1 MQSFIKAALLIS
13 ALAFV
18 LTGCGVIRTAE
29 PVTNTY
35 EFDGD
40 ITDIIISTTACD
52 VVLVPSGDGRT
63 TVVCHEADTL
73 LHEVTLEKGVLRI
86 KKKSSRTGISFN
98 NMDLRIEVSFPVKN
112 YNGLTAETNSGG
124 ISVDG
129 AFSCMDAELKTTSG
143 GIRFSGKVAGKLY
156 SDSSSGGQHLTG
168 VDCTSVRATSTSG
181 GIHAETVSGKDLR
194 FEATSGSIE
203 MTGVICGDLEAETTS
218 GNIRFSGCDADSIT
232 LKATSGNIKG
242 SFLTGKRFTA
252 KTGSGSVSV
261 PDDTPG
267 SGTCKATTGSGDVK
281 ITVEKTN
288 S

>member
-129 AFSCMDAELKTTSG
+129 AFSCRDAELKTTSG

-194 FEATSGSIE
+194 F
-203 MTGVICGDLEAETTS
+203 GDHQRKHPLQRLRRRQHHPQGDQRQYQGFFPHRKEIHRKDRQRQRIGA
-218 GNIRFSGCDADSIT
+218 RRYP
-232 LKATSGNIKG
+232 
-242 SFLTGKRFTA
+242 GKRDLQSNHRQRGR
-252 KTGSGSVSV
+252 KDNCRKNKQLIHISG
-261 PDDTPG
+261 
-267 SGTCKATTGSGDVK
+267 
-281 ITVEKTN
+281 EKN
-288 S
+288 HEEEP